1 MRYGGLKILSEK
13 KAKRQKLYKKNIP
26 KYTTYCSLNIG
37 HTTEK
42 KKCPFDDYFTSLPSI
57 TLFQQKRATD
67 QKLCPFALYKD
78 LSTYLFR

>member
-13 KAKRQKLYKKNIP
+13 RQKGKNCIKTFQNTP
-26 KYTTYCSLNIG
+26 HIVHMG
-37 HTTEK
+37 HTTE

-78 LSTYLFR
+78 LSTYLSR

>member
-1 MRYGGLKILSEK
+1 MVGSKYYLKK
-13 KAKRQKLYKKNIP
+13 RQKRQKLYKNIP
-26 KYTTYCSLNIG
+26 KYTTYCSLNMG

-67 QKLCPFALYKD
+67 QKFCPSALYKD
-78 LSTYLFR
+78 LSSYLP

>member
-1 MRYGGLKILSEK
+1 MVGSKYYLKK
-13 KAKRQKLYKKNIP
+13 KGKKGKKLYKNIP
-26 KYTTYCSLNIG
+26 KYTTYCSLNMG

-67 QKLCPFALYKD
+67 KKFCPSALYKD
-78 LSTYLFR
+78 LSTYLPR

>member
-67 QKLCPFALYKD
+67 QKLCPFA
-78 LSTYLFR
+78 